1 MALPSV
7 CHTPVSS
14 KGPNNFFR
22 FVKRSRFEI
31 SHTPHLRVS
40 NLSICIHV
48 NTVKTLRLDCSQAK
62 EAADLSLSTP
72 VSCDWRTVEEGR
84 GCSVSCHIL
93 AGTSSPVTTPN
104 TKQGRTVLLATPAG
118 RDLNAGPQWSES
130 KNLISERSE

>member
-1 MALPSV
+1 MVVAATANRGIEQALSEVRRTGEGWTVRYIKTDGAAV
-7 CHTPVSS
+7 CLSHAVSS

-72 VSCDWRTVEEGR
+72 VTFDWRTVEDRRGWAVVSVVRVTSVTFWPGR
-84 GCSVSCHIL
+84 HL
-93 AGTSSPVTTPN
+93 P
-104 TKQGRTVLLATPAG
+104 
-118 RDLNAGPQWSES
+118 
-130 KNLISERSE
+130 